1 MEKTKAKGR
10 VLLLIVGILLLIG
23 SALGLFTSVSMLG
36 FVFYGAMASIFVIMG
51 GITSVVQLIASIVAI
66 NKRNSLDE
74 NDIKKCQKW
83 GVTLLIVDVIY
94 IFIDFLISFSVSSV
108 AGLLL
113 PILYLVGVYLNK
125 TTKKD
130 NDILESISKINN
142 TDNETQQEK

>member
-23 SALGLFTSVSMLG
+23 SALGLFSSFLMLDLIYFG
-36 FVFYGAMASIFVIMG
+36 MMASLFVIMG
-51 GITSVVQLIASIVAI
+51 FVTSFIQLIVSALAI
-66 NKRNSLDE
+66 KKRNSLDE

-83 GVTLLIVDVIY
+83 GVILLIVDVIAVL
-94 IFIDFLISFSVSSV
+94 IEFLGSFSVRSFIS
-108 AGLLL
+108 LLL

-125 TTKKD
+125 TTKND

-142 TDNETQQEK
+142 NDNETEQEK